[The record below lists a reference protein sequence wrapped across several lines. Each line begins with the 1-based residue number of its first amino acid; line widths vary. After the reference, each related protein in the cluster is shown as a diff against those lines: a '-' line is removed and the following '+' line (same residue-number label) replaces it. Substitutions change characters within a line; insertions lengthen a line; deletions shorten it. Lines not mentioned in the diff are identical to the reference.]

1 MEAAQPKLKIAEVE
15 PFKKWLRTSGA
26 RRAEGKSAFMRG
38 DYVSAV
44 ATFTLCLQ
52 RIKADDA
59 GERSLL
65 LSNRSAAYLAAGAAH
80 YAAADA
86 YDLLDL
92 RPGWPKSYLRL
103 GHASRA
109 MGGAKDAADW
119 YLAGA
124 NAATV
129 QGLAKDAAKLN
140 ALASAAAAA
149 AAEVASTKA
158 APPPPPA
165 ANESSKGAGEED
177 DAARELRMACLH
189 GELASRMG
197 IESLLFYSP
206 LCLEDRALELSV
218 ESSPR
223 FYAKLTSLFGCEVRD
238 IGVMNRGLFATKSFS
253 EGEPVFLDEPLLR
266 VCLTQALPEEVSPPR
281 GAPAD
286 CSARLRALR
295 AQCINAAAAGA
306 THRAFFPL
314 AAVRIAGL
322 TLARWTSKE
331 AEEGVEEV
339 GHPGTSSGAVSSSGS
354 ACSTFEL
361 PEFACYCRAS
371 DFARQITA
379 GEYKVSFVERYNEY
393 TGVRDALGL
402 GASAYGGRF
411 DFKWFDDVWSMLLLN
426 MIGGTTVADK
436 DSFSLMAL
444 GSFCNHA
451 DAPSLETYE
460 MDGGARLGFVATRP
474 IRAGGALTIRYV
486 DPGLAPDVQRAIL
499 RDQYLIYAEA
509 EEGGKGEEEEV
520 GDGVDLTCAGYQST
534 N

>member
-1 MEAAQPKLKIAEVE
+1 MESNANARQPKLKIAEVE

-26 RRAEGKSAFMRG
+26 RRAEGKSAFVRG

-59 GERSLL
+59 DERSLL

-109 MGGAKDAADW
+109 MGGAKDAEDW

-149 AAEVASTKA
+149 AAKVSLTTAA
-158 APPPPPA
+158 APPPPGSA
-165 ANESSKGAGEED
+165 GSQGEGEED

-189 GELASRMG
+189 SELASRMG
-197 IESLLFYSP
+197 IESWLFYSP

-223 FYAKLTSLFGCEVRD
+223 FYATLTALFGCEVRD
-238 IGVMNRGLFATKSFS
+238 IGVMNRGLFATKSFA

-266 VCLTQALPEEVSPPR
+266 VCLAEALPEEVAPPR
-281 GAPAD
+281 GAPVD
-286 CSARLRALR
+286 CGQRIRALR
-295 AQCINAAAAGA
+295 AQCIAAAAAGA

-322 TLARWTSKE
+322 TLARWASKE
-331 AEEGVEEV
+331 EAAGAEDGVEEI
-339 GHPGTSSGAVSSSGS
+339 GRPGIHGIDSGS

-361 PEFACYCRAS
+361 PQFACYCRAS

-379 GEYKVSFVERYNEY
+379 GEYKVSFVERYNEF
-393 TGVRDALGL
+393 TSVRDALGL

-426 MIGGTTVADK
+426 MIGGTTVTDR

-451 DAPSLETYE
+451 DAPSLDTYE
-460 MDGGARLGFVATRP
+460 MDGGARLGFVATRS
-474 IRAGGALTIRYV
+474 IRAGDALTIRYV

-509 EEGGKGEEEEV
+509 EEGGGPED
-520 GDGVDLTCAGYQST
+520 GDGVD
-534 N
+534 